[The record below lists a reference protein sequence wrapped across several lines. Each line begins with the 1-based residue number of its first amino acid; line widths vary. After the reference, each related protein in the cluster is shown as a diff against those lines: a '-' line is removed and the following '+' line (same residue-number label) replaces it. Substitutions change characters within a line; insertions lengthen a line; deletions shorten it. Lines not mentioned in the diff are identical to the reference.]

1 MANFPAKRLRK
12 NTVLKV
18 RMRQFFFFFKFSLA
32 VKAYLFSCIIS
43 NKVNR
48 SVFMST
54 FIVSQYLLNKPPKFH
69 IQQIILI
76 IT

>member
-1 MANFPAKRLRK
+1 MRRVFFLKK
-12 NTVLKV
+12 N
-18 RMRQFFFFFKFSLA
+18 FSLA

-54 FIVSQYLLNKPPKFH
+54 FIVSHYLLNKPPKFH
-69 IQQIILI
+69 IQQIIFWQVFL
-76 IT
+76 

>member
-1 MANFPAKRLRK
+1 MANFPAKKLSK

-18 RMRQFFFFFKFSLA
+18 RMRPFFFEKKFSLA
-32 VKAYLFSCIIS
+32 VKAYLFACIIS

-54 FIVSQYLLNKPPKFH
+54 FIVSQYLLNKSPKFH
-69 IQQIILI
+69 ILQII
-76 IT
+76 T

>member
-1 MANFPAKRLRK
+1 
-12 NTVLKV
+12 
-18 RMRQFFFFFKFSLA
+18 MRRVFFFFFFKYFLA

-54 FIVSQYLLNKPPKFH
+54 FIVSHYLLNKPPKFH

-76 IT
+76 FWQVFL